1 MTNITNKNLLRMKEL
16 MGKTP
21 INESITTSAVE
32 LVKKSPNGKSYGI
45 VRENRKYFIKESNDG
60 INFDFIGGVGN
71 KQKNQHSSY
80 EDAIKELNFMF
91 EDFNRSYNIQEGT
104 NILTNDIIEEK
115 RFILKSKKK
124 KSVDFG
130 GGEDKPA
137 DTGFDFGGEDKGGDD
152 SFDFG
157 GGEEGG
163 DDNAGFD
170 FGGGEDESGDSGD
183 FDFGDTEDTGDDDFN
198 FDDEEIDD
206 DDPIKSIQKMTG
218 KLGQKI
224 RDTEDL
230 SSDTMKWV
238 AKSVISALDLEAMD
252 SEDKKDIIRAVKKKE
267 AEGTDEGDF
276 DFMDDPED
284 DEDDDLLSPLVFMD
298 EDDSDT
304 VVWDNLTPEEKQ
316 SIVQSFPGDT
326 EEPIMDWDAEV
337 DDSYDPNDDFRK
349 GTDPQY
355 MMFPPEETYQD
366 YMREDN
372 PDIGGDE
379 DDQNLLF
386 DEELPVEPYDED
398 EEDEFDDN
406 DWMSD
411 YMGNGL
417 NDETYPYREV
427 NDDTDYMDGEELYGP
442 GDNHVNGDEE
452 IIDDSVYD
460 TVKKMKAGNSD
471 LGNVEKLLMYVK
483 RKIGKGVNIDNNMI
497 VGDNYFIFIEGGRFI
512 VEKGNT
518 KKKVFNFD
526 KIGDMVKYV
535 KSKTDNMTDYMS
547 DPRMMPAPAPAQPTT
562 KPGPDVKP
570 GRPDTDKPSPSKRP
584 FTPPPHI
591 RPGEE
596 PNPKAEYE
604 DYGSNEGMDFMDDK
618 TSYEGKS
625 DSELLD
631 VIFSKKSESNT
642 NTQGSS
648 DREQMKKD
656 LVDKYLNRN
665 VNNGIDYMGDDDTC
679 TTCKGT
685 GHEKPSMGFGMS
697 NSKEAGT
704 CKTCKGTGTN
714 NPFPYTTDST
724 LTNDNVKLK
733 YSYRD
738 RDRVDYMGDNDEIS
752 NKRNKSMRN
761 PAPAPARPETRPD
774 VKPGKPDTDKP
785 SPSKKPFTPPPH
797 IRPGEE
803 PNPKA
808 RGRNRY

>member
-1 MTNITNKNLLRMKEL
+1 
-16 MGKTP
+16 
-21 INESITTSAVE
+21 
-32 LVKKSPNGKSYGI
+32 
-45 VRENRKYFIKESNDG
+45 
-60 INFDFIGGVGN
+60 
-71 KQKNQHSSY
+71 
-80 EDAIKELNFMF
+80 
-91 EDFNRSYNIQEGT
+91 
-104 NILTNDIIEEK
+104 
-115 RFILKSKKK
+115 
-124 KSVDFG
+124 
-130 GGEDKPA
+130 
-137 DTGFDFGGEDKGGDD
+137 
-152 SFDFG
+152 
-157 GGEEGG
+157 
-163 DDNAGFD
+163 
-170 FGGGEDESGDSGD
+170 
-183 FDFGDTEDTGDDDFN
+183 
-198 FDDEEIDD
+198 
-206 DDPIKSIQKMTG
+206 
-218 KLGQKI
+218 
-224 RDTEDL
+224 
-230 SSDTMKWV
+230 
-238 AKSVISALDLEAMD
+238 
-252 SEDKKDIIRAVKKKE
+252 
-267 AEGTDEGDF
+267 
-276 DFMDDPED
+276 MDDPED

-316 SIVQSFPGDT
+316 GIVQSFPGDT

-512 VEKGNT
+512 VEKGNA

-535 KSKTDNMTDYMS
+535 KSKTDNMTDYMG

-604 DYGSNEGMDFMDDK
+604 DYGSNEGMDFMGDETLEKPYKDKTFHDLVDDVYAKKPESETPFTDHYLSSSMSGLPWEDFKKTKQGKALREKQKNIDKHKKAHEDFMDDK

-631 VIFSKKSESNT
+631 AIFSKKPESNT

-665 VNNGIDYMGDDDTC
+665 VNNGIDYMGDDLDLGPTLNGRPSNNPIAARGNLSKNYLTNTQKKNREAAKIADRDISKHFKKDGDYTNTASDKWPTHKLPYDNFDDTDYMNDDDTC
-679 TTCKGT
+679 PTCKGT
-685 GHEKPSMGFGMS
+685 GHERPSMGFGMS
-697 NSKEAGT
+697 NSKEVGA
-704 CKTCKGTGTN
+704 CPTCKGTGTN

-738 RDRVDYMGDNDEIS
+738 RDRVDYMGDNDEVS